1 MVFKLTPVK
10 IRDVWATED
19 KAFTPWLVDNIDH
32 LNDDIG
38 LNIRDPQREE
48 KLVNFYVDIVAE
60 DDQGKVII
68 ENQFNNSDHD
78 HLGKLITYLSNVA
91 DTKKAIWIVEDA
103 KAEHVRAVEW
113 LNQNSETC
121 LFYLVKIQIFKV
133 DNSPPAARFDLIS
146 GPDEETIAIGKSKNE
161 DSKRYD
167 QRYRFWSLFIEKSK
181 QKTNL
186 YSNISPGRYSWIG
199 TSSGVRGVN
208 INCSVLKS
216 KAQCEIYIDRGK
228 GEDLTNKKLFNE
240 LLKDKDEI
248 EKNFGGELIWE
259 LLPNSRASR
268 ISAPTNVGGWEDE
281 ESWENVHSELIEI
294 CIKIENCFSG
304 KIKNLTSLL
313 QN

>member
-248 EKNFGGELIWE
+248 D
-259 LLPNSRASR
+259 R
-268 ISAPTNVGGWEDE
+268 
-281 ESWENVHSELIEI
+281 
-294 CIKIENCFSG
+294 
-304 KIKNLTSLL
+304 
-313 QN
+313 